1 MNIIKK
7 LYNKMLKMNQSKSY
21 KKMIKKYKKEL
32 TELNRD
38 ASIRPW
44 DWAFGLDYFIAY
56 MRFMQ
61 EYFTLK
67 ENEDESDEWA
77 TRAKNTLTETLNAYE
92 DWKNCS
98 LSEEYFSHTEDGAII
113 FTGDESVI
121 EEHNKE
127 YARRRKKFFTLLSK
141 YIESWWS

>member
-1 MNIIKK
+1 MNIKK
-7 LYNKMLKMNQSKSY
+7 LYAKMLRMNQSKSY

-38 ASIRPW
+38 ARTRPW
-44 DWAFGLDYFIAY
+44 DWAFGLDYLIAY
-56 MRFMQ
+56 MRFML

-67 ENEDESDEWA
+67 SDEEESDEWA

-92 DWKNCS
+92 DWQHYS
-98 LSEEYFSHTEDGAII
+98 LSEEYFSHTEDGSIVITA
-113 FTGDESVI
+113 DESVL
-121 EEHNKE
+121 EEYNNE
-127 YARRRKKFFTLLSK
+127 LEARKNKFFTLLSK